1 MAIEQ
6 KTNDAFR
13 STRILYLFEC
23 AFENFISI
31 LVSGVYF
38 AKLTASIGISDSMTA
53 ILIEITSLAALFQL
67 ITVIISHKPP
77 FKRWV
82 LPAQIIA
89 EILFGLLYL
98 IPLLKI
104 GIFSSLLFFITV
116 LISKII
122 KSITA
127 PLKQTWF
134 MSLVDDRKRG
144 EYTSLV
150 SIISRIGHI
159 GFVFAIGLILDH
171 FEKKDQ
177 IETAFIIF
185 SVIIFILTA
194 LDTLSL
200 ILSKE
205 KKITVIKKE
214 SSLKSIKNLC
224 SNKKFVRIVIL
235 FVMSSLSSSMISS
248 FLSTYQIKELGFSMT
263 FIATFDT
270 VITILG
276 IPVLFF
282 IGKLSRRF
290 SYSKLLYVSFILKF
304 VEFFMLAFTMPQNGA
319 YLFTAYKVLAI
330 FSGALDIVTVSNI
343 IFDVVPYSERAA
355 GLSLKAVFVGLTGFL
370 TVLAVSPFLDYVQ
383 KNGNT
388 FLGINAYAQQ
398 FLAASAGFIMLI
410 TIIYY
415 HFFCKKLLEDTTDV
429 SAE

>member
-1 MAIEQ
+1 
-6 KTNDAFR
+6 
-13 STRILYLFEC
+13 
-23 AFENFISI
+23 
-31 LVSGVYF
+31 
-38 AKLTASIGISDSMTA
+38 
-53 ILIEITSLAALFQL
+53 
-67 ITVIISHKPP
+67 
-77 FKRWV
+77 
-82 LPAQIIA
+82 
-89 EILFGLLYL
+89 
-98 IPLLKI
+98 
-104 GIFSSLLFFITV
+104 
-116 LISKII
+116 
-122 KSITA
+122 
-127 PLKQTWF
+127 
-134 MSLVDDRKRG
+134 
-144 EYTSLV
+144 
-150 SIISRIGHI
+150 
-159 GFVFAIGLILDH
+159 
-171 FEKKDQ
+171 
-177 IETAFIIF
+177 
-185 SVIIFILTA
+185 
-194 LDTLSL
+194 
-200 ILSKE
+200 
-205 KKITVIKKE
+205 
-214 SSLKSIKNLC
+214 
-224 SNKKFVRIVIL
+224 
-235 FVMSSLSSSMISS
+235 MSSLSSSMISS

-370 TVLAVSPFLDYVQ
+370 TVLAASPFLDYVQ

-415 HFFCKKLLEDTTDV
+415 HFFCKKLLEDTADV

>member
-1 MAIEQ
+1 M
-6 KTNDAFR
+6 
-13 STRILYLFEC
+13 
-23 AFENFISI
+23 
-31 LVSGVYF
+31 V
-38 AKLTASIGISDSMTA
+38 
-53 ILIEITSLAALFQL
+53 
-67 ITVIISHKPP
+67 
-77 FKRWV
+77 
-82 LPAQIIA
+82 
-89 EILFGLLYL
+89 
-98 IPLLKI
+98 
-104 GIFSSLLFFITV
+104 
-116 LISKII
+116 
-122 KSITA
+122 
-127 PLKQTWF
+127 
-134 MSLVDDRKRG
+134 
-144 EYTSLV
+144 
-150 SIISRIGHI
+150 
-159 GFVFAIGLILDH
+159 
-171 FEKKDQ
+171 
-177 IETAFIIF
+177 
-185 SVIIFILTA
+185 
-194 LDTLSL
+194 
-200 ILSKE
+200 
-205 KKITVIKKE
+205 
-214 SSLKSIKNLC
+214 
-224 SNKKFVRIVIL
+224 
-235 FVMSSLSSSMISS
+235 SS

-370 TVLAVSPFLDYVQ
+370 TVLAASPFLDYVQ

-415 HFFCKKLLEDTTDV
+415 HFFCKKLLEDTADV